1 MKRQELGLIV
11 VFVVLIAL
19 ISGCTTS
26 SLDYYRG
33 KIITADY
40 EYKITKE
47 MKIVDVKE
55 EITLEGDTILIL
67 IDDTGEKTAFS
78 NIEEYDL
85 ETGQQRVNRIV
96 VQQKAM
102 GK

>member
-11 VFVVLIAL
+11 VLVVLIAL

-33 KIITADY
+33 TVVTADN

-47 MKIVDVKE
+47 TKIVDVKE
-55 EITLEGDTILIL
+55 EITPEGDTILIL
-67 IDDTGEKTAFS
+67 IDDGGEKTVFS
-78 NIEEYDL
+78 NVEAYDL
-85 ETGQQRVNRIV
+85 ETGRQRVNRIV
-96 VQQKAM
+96 VQQKAT